1 MLHFQKVQTFFFL
14 CVLFVCPSKTAITW
28 LRCLPIEDRC
38 QNLLVNP
45 SHLNFYPTILSQC
58 QWSCTERF
66 KKAFWNFLDLA
77 HISHLKLG
85 STQYSSRG
93 YTHLQEYHWCQCQ
106 WQDYNIY
113 IDFINLSTLLNLK
126 DFINIFLI
134 EILKPS
140 IEQSK
145 MHIAHHFFDVK
156 MFRRSYIQFKPI
168 YLAGPWIFAKL
179 LKTQN
184 IHSAS
189 AWQQSHNLFLYTLY
203 IYITKGKPWIS
214 FYFVQKWGT
223 KSHSDFSERW
233 WVRLIWFKF
242 CFIKCLSFIF
252 LAKWKKNI

>member
-126 DFINIFLI
+126 DFIN
-134 EILKPS
+134 
-140 IEQSK
+140 
-145 MHIAHHFFDVK
+145 HI
-156 MFRRSYIQFKPI
+156 SYRNS
-168 YLAGPWIFAKL
+168 
-179 LKTQN
+179 KTQ
-184 IHSAS
+184 H
-189 AWQQSHNLFLYTLY
+189 WT
-203 IYITKGKPWIS
+203 
-214 FYFVQKWGT
+214 
-223 KSHSDFSERW
+223 E
-233 WVRLIWFKF
+233 
-242 CFIKCLSFIF
+242 
-252 LAKWKKNI
+252 